1 MKNTIKVFVLVAL
14 TLAAMSVSAQVKL
27 GHIETQKLIQAMP
40 EWTAAQKTFEEEQKK
55 VNTELNGLRE
65 QFQTK
70 LAEYSEK
77 MKTYSEAMRATTE
90 EELQGLQQRIQRF
103 QETAMAQLEKTQNDL
118 MQPVMEKAL
127 NAIKEVGKEN
137 GFTYIFDM
145 NAGILYAAENSQDV
159 LPLVKKKLG
168 LAAFVVSDSRI
179 WSNTKRVSAYLIPA
193 TEG

>member
-1 MKNTIKVFVLVAL
+1 MN
-14 TLAAMSVSAQVKL
+14 S
-27 GHIETQKLIQAMP
+27 
-40 EWTAAQKTFEEEQKK
+40 
-55 VNTELNGLRE
+55 LRE

-118 MQPVMEKAL
+118 MKPVMENAL
-127 NAIKEVGKEN
+127 NAIKVVGKEN

-168 LAAFVVSDSRI
+168 LQ
-179 WSNTKRVSAYLIPA
+179 
-193 TEG
+193 

>member
-55 VNTELNGLRE
+55 VNTELNSLRE

-145 NAGILYAAENSQDV
+145 NAGILYAAEIHRMSC
-159 LPLVKKKLG
+159 
-168 LAAFVVSDSRI
+168 R
-179 WSNTKRVSAYLIPA
+179 W
-193 TEG
+193 

>member
-145 NAGILYAAENSQDV
+145 NARILYAAENSQDV

-168 LAAFVVSDSRI
+168 LQ
-179 WSNTKRVSAYLIPA
+179 
-193 TEG
+193 

>member
-55 VNTELNGLRE
+55 VNTELN
-65 QFQTK
+65 
-70 LAEYSEK
+70 
-77 MKTYSEAMRATTE
+77 
-90 EELQGLQQRIQRF
+90 GLQQRIQRF

-168 LAAFVVSDSRI
+168 LQ
-179 WSNTKRVSAYLIPA
+179 
-193 TEG
+193 

>member
-55 VNTELNGLRE
+55 VNTELNGL
-65 QFQTK
+65 TK

-159 LPLVKKKLG
+159 LPLVKKKIG
-168 LAAFVVSDSRI
+168 LQ
-179 WSNTKRVSAYLIPA
+179 
-193 TEG
+193 

>member
-1 MKNTIKVFVLVAL
+1 MKNTIKAIVLVAF

-40 EWTAAQKTFEEEQKK
+40 EWAAAQKTFEDKQKE
-55 VNTELNGLRE
+55 VNTELNNLRE

-70 LAEYSEK
+70 LADYSEK
-77 MKTYSEAMRATTE
+77 ANTYSDVIRTSKEQ
-90 EELQGLQQRIQRF
+90 ELQELQTRIQRF
-103 QETAMAQLEKTQNDL
+103 QETAMADLEKTQADL

-145 NAGILYAAENSQDV
+145 SAGILYAAENSIDV
-159 LPLVKKKLG
+159 LPMVKKKLG
-168 LAAFVVSDSRI
+168 LQ
-179 WSNTKRVSAYLIPA
+179 
-193 TEG
+193 

>member
-1 MKNTIKVFVLVAL
+1 M
-14 TLAAMSVSAQVKL
+14 
-27 GHIETQKLIQAMP
+27 
-40 EWTAAQKTFEEEQKK
+40 
-55 VNTELNGLRE
+55 NGLRE

-145 NAGILYAAENSQDV
+145 NVGILYAAENSQDV

-168 LAAFVVSDSRI
+168 LQ
-179 WSNTKRVSAYLIPA
+179 
-193 TEG
+193 

>member
-27 GHIETQKLIQAMP
+27 GHIETQKLIQALP
-40 EWTAAQKTFEEEQKK
+40 EWTEEQKK

-168 LAAFVVSDSRI
+168 LQ
-179 WSNTKRVSAYLIPA
+179 
-193 TEG
+193 

>member
-103 QETAMAQLEKTQNDL
+103 QETAMAQLEKT
-118 MQPVMEKAL
+118 L

-168 LAAFVVSDSRI
+168 LQ
-179 WSNTKRVSAYLIPA
+179 
-193 TEG
+193 

>member
-40 EWTAAQKTFEEEQKK
+40 EWTAAQKTFEE
-55 VNTELNGLRE
+55 E

-168 LAAFVVSDSRI
+168 LQ
-179 WSNTKRVSAYLIPA
+179 
-193 TEG
+193 

>member
-70 LAEYSEK
+70 YSEK

-159 LPLVKKKLG
+159 LTLVKKKLG
-168 LAAFVVSDSRI
+168 LQ
-179 WSNTKRVSAYLIPA
+179 
-193 TEG
+193 

>member
-55 VNTELNGLRE
+55 SKYRVEWFEE

-127 NAIKEVGKEN
+127 NAIKEVGKEKWV
-137 GFTYIFDM
+137 Y
-145 NAGILYAAENSQDV
+145 LYLRHECRYPVCPENSQGCPAV
-159 LPLVKKKLG
+159 GKEKIRIAIRSVKG
-168 LAAFVVSDSRI
+168 
-179 WSNTKRVSAYLIPA
+179 
-193 TEG
+193 

>member
-145 NAGILYAAENSQDV
+145 NAGILNAAEN
-159 LPLVKKKLG
+159 
-168 LAAFVVSDSRI
+168 
-179 WSNTKRVSAYLIPA
+179 
-193 TEG
+193 

>member
-55 VNTELNGLRE
+55 VNTELNSLRE

-77 MKTYSEAMRATTE
+77 MKTYSKAMRATTE
-90 EELQGLQQRIQRF
+90 EELQGLQKRIQRF

-159 LPLVKKKLG
+159 LLLVKKKLG
-168 LAAFVVSDSRI
+168 LQ
-179 WSNTKRVSAYLIPA
+179 
-193 TEG
+193 